1 MTARTALYDILVM
14 DYACGALDESLSLL
28 MAAHLTLSPEARRH
42 MAMLDCLGGA
52 LMDECCEPV
61 AMREHS
67 LEAVLDRLDSCAAAQ
82 PCGRDGGRAF
92 HGFAAPLPH
101 PLCEHLRAQTAP
113 RWRQAWPG
121 LRIMPVAPPQQR
133 QRAFLLDAKPGA
145 KIPRHRHEAAEF
157 TLVLQGGYHDEHGIY
172 RAGDVVIMEEGTTH
186 APVAD
191 ARRGCAALVVGPGWS
206 GIPSWLAALIG
217 LNR

>member
-28 MAAHLTLSPEARRH
+28 MAAHLTLSPEARRR

-61 AMREHS
+61 AMLEHS
-67 LEAVLDRLDSCAAAQ
+67 LQSVLGRLDSCAPAQ

-101 PLCEHLRAQTAP
+101 PLC
-113 RWRQAWPG
+113 
-121 LRIMPVAPPQQR
+121 
-133 QRAFLLDAKPGA
+133 
-145 KIPRHRHEAAEF
+145 
-157 TLVLQGGYHDEHGIY
+157 
-172 RAGDVVIMEEGTTH
+172 
-186 APVAD
+186 
-191 ARRGCAALVVGPGWS
+191 
-206 GIPSWLAALIG
+206 
-217 LNR
+217 